1 MQMHKLRYLTLALI
15 VVITAGV
22 FSAEAQAKETS
33 ATEKMILAFYDSY
46 ADDLRQHRREAI
58 VDRYDRRG
66 VYLMGNG
73 SKRLQTFE
81 QVKDAYMTKWT
92 GPKSFEWKD
101 LSVDV
106 ISKDAAAV
114 IGTFVWTTASGES
127 FNYSYTG
134 LLVRQKGEWRI
145 RIEDESSAPT
155 KQ

>member
-1 MQMHKLRYLTLALI
+1 MHKLRPLTLALI
-15 VVITAGV
+15 FVITAGV
-22 FSAEAQAKETS
+22 FSAAAQAKASTS
-33 ATEKMILAFYDSY
+33 ATEKGILAFYDSY
-46 ADDLRQHRREAI
+46 AEDLRQHRREAI

-73 SKRLQTFE
+73 SKRLSTFD
-81 QVKDAYMTKWT
+81 QVKDIYMSKWT

-101 LSVDV
+101 LSVEM

-114 IGTFVWTTASGES
+114 VGKFLWTTVDGQS

-134 LLVRQKGEWRI
+134 LLVRDKGNWRI

-155 KQ
+155 K